1 LSSFHSTPR
10 SAAVPE
16 LWTFGNMSMSDPKPS
31 FTRLDSVK
39 TKIELSEKILQGAL
53 QKLRDPDLSSF
64 KRTEIQGIIE
74 DIRQDIARFQKQ
86 KDDLERE

>member
-1 LSSFHSTPR
+1 
-10 SAAVPE
+10 
-16 LWTFGNMSMSDPKPS
+16 MSDPELS
-31 FTRLDSVK
+31 FTRLDSAK

-53 QKLRDPDLSSF
+53 QKLRDPDLSSS

-86 KDDLERE
+86 KDDLEKE